1 MFDFSIVLIYHKRKI
16 MSIQK
21 LILEYLEYLEIERN
35 RSSKTVENYLRY
47 LKRFAKFSK
56 IKTPSQI
63 TAEMVRQY
71 RIWLNRQ
78 QFKKNTQNYHIIALR
93 NFLKYLAKR
102 DIKVLSAE
110 KIELGRQTD
119 REVVFLQTE
128 ELDRLL
134 QAPNNLRDKAILEVL
149 FSTGLRVSELV
160 NLNREDINLL
170 KAEFYVRGKGG
181 KIRPVFLSETAQKAL
196 KYYLESRKDTEQALL
211 INQTD
216 NQRLTTRSIQRIV
229 RRWAV
234 KAGLTKRITPHT
246 LRHSLA
252 TDLLAGGADL
262 RSIQGILGHSSIT
275 TTQIYTHITDQR
287 LKEVH
292 QKYHRRSKFVH

>member
-1 MFDFSIVLIYHKRKI
+1 

>member
-1 MFDFSIVLIYHKRKI
+1 
-16 MSIQK
+16 MSIKK
-21 LILEYLEYLEIERN
+21 LILDYLEYLEVEKN
-35 RSSKTVENYLRY
+35 RSAKTIENYSHY
-47 LKRFAKFSK
+47 LKHFTDFAK
-56 IKTPSQI
+56 IKTPKQI
-63 TAEMVRQY
+63 TAEIVRQY

-78 QFKKNTQNYHIIALR
+78 NLKKNTQNYHIIALR

-102 DIKVLSAE
+102 DIQTLSAE
-110 KIELGRQTD
+110 KIELGKQID
-119 REVVFLQTE
+119 REVIFLRPE

-134 QAPNNLRDKAILEVL
+134 EAPNNRRDKAILEVL
-149 FSTGLRVSELV
+149 FSTGLRVSELA

-196 KYYLESRKDTEQALL
+196 KYYLDSREDPEPAVF
-211 INQTD
+211 INKV
-216 NQRLTTRSIQRIV
+216 NHQRLTARSIQRIV
-229 RRWAV
+229 RKWAI
-234 KAGLTKRITPHT
+234 KAGLTKKITPHT

-262 RSIQGILGHSSIT
+262 RSIQAILGHASIT
-275 TTQIYTHITDQR
+275 TTQIYTHLTDQR

-292 QKYHRRSKFVH
+292 QKYHRKSGS

>member
-1 MFDFSIVLIYHKRKI
+1 
-16 MSIQK
+16 MSIKK
-21 LILEYLEYLEIERN
+21 LILDYLEYLEIEKN
-35 RSSKTVENYLRY
+35 RSAKTTENYSHY
-47 LKRFAKFSK
+47 LKSFASFAK
-56 IKTPSQI
+56 IKTPRQI
-63 TAEMVRQY
+63 SPEIVRQY

-78 QFKKNTQNYHIIALR
+78 NFKKNTQNYYIIALR

-102 DIKVLSAE
+102 DIKSLSAE
-110 KIELGRQTD
+110 KIELGKQID

-134 QAPNNLRDKAILEVL
+134 EAPNNLRDKAILEVL
-149 FSTGLRVSELV
+149 FSTGLRVSELT
-160 NLNREDINLL
+160 NLNREDISLL

-196 KYYLESRKDTEQALL
+196 KYYLESRRDPEPALF
-211 INQTD
+211 INKNN
-216 NQRLTTRSIQRIV
+216 NQRLTARSIQRIV
-229 RRWAV
+229 RRLAI
-234 KAGLTKRITPHT
+234 KAGLTKKITPHT

-262 RSIQGILGHSSIT
+262 RSIQAILGHSSIT
-275 TTQIYTHITDQR
+275 TTQIYTHLTDQR

-292 QKYHRRSKFVH
+292 QKYHRRVGTQGIEP

>member
-1 MFDFSIVLIYHKRKI
+1 

-21 LILEYLEYLEIERN
+21 LILEYLEYLEIEKN
-35 RSSKTVENYLRY
+35 RSPKTIENYSHY
-47 LKRFAKFSK
+47 LKRFIRFSK
-56 IKTPSQI
+56 IKTPRQI
-63 TAEMVRQY
+63 NTEIVRQY

-110 KIELGRQTD
+110 KIELGRQID

-149 FSTGLRVSELV
+149 FSTGLRVSELA
-160 NLNREDINLL
+160 NLNREDINLF
-170 KAEFYVRGKGG
+170 KAEFYVRGKAG

-196 KYYLESRKDTEQALL
+196 KYYLESREDPEQALL
-211 INQTD
+211 INKNN
-216 NQRLTTRSIQRIV
+216 NQRLTTRSVQRIV
-229 RRWAV
+229 RRWAI
-234 KAGLTKRITPHT
+234 KAGLTKKITPHT

-262 RSIQGILGHSSIT
+262 RSIQAILGHSSIT

-292 QKYHRRSKFVH
+292 QKYHRRSQLVN

>member
-1 MFDFSIVLIYHKRKI
+1 

-21 LILEYLEYLEIERN
+21 LILEYLEYLEIEKN
-35 RSSKTVENYLRY
+35 RSSKTVENYSHY
-47 LKRFAKFSK
+47 LKRFIRFSK
-56 IKTPSQI
+56 IKTPRQI
-63 TAEMVRQY
+63 TAEIVRQY

-110 KIELGRQTD
+110 KIELGRQID
-119 REVVFLQTE
+119 REVIFLQAE

-149 FSTGLRVSELV
+149 FSTGLRVSELA

-170 KAEFYVRGKGG
+170 KAEFYVRGKAG

-196 KYYLESRKDTEQALL
+196 KYYLELREDPEQSLFVNKDQG
-211 INQTD
+211 
-216 NQRLTTRSIQRIV
+216 RLTVRSVQRIV
-229 RRWAV
+229 RRWAI

-252 TDLLAGGADL
+252 TDLLTAGADL
-262 RSIQGILGHSSIT
+262 RSIQAILGHSSIT

-292 QKYHRRSKFVH
+292 QRYHRRNKLIN